1 MTNRLKTV
9 VITGITGFIGS
20 NLAEKFL
27 QEGYQVIGIIR
38 ESSDLSRC
46 QEFLHQIKI
55 IYNDDPFIYQ
65 KIRELDQFSL
75 VHCAWN
81 GVESEFRDDWTKQAE
96 NIGYLVKI
104 LEILNESKL
113 DKIIFLGSQA
123 EYGRID
129 KIVKEDATS
138 DLLSAYGVIKA
149 SSRLILEAYAKKNNI
164 NWIWLRV
171 FSVFGQKEST
181 KWLIP
186 SLIQRMRNQDAMDFT
201 SCEQKYAYMYIKDFS
216 DVVEKIVNARVVSGV
231 YNLSG
236 DNPIK
241 LKTMIETIRNFVN
254 PNFKLNFGVLPTRSD
269 QSMILAGNTEKIQKQ
284 IGVINFTDFNMAI
297 QETIRYYK
305 DITND

>member
-75 VHCAWN
+75 VYCAWN

-186 SLIQRMRNQDAMDFT
+186 SLIQRMKNQDVMDFT

-216 DVVEKIVNARVVSGV
+216 DVVEKIVNGRVVSGV

-236 DNPIK
+236 NNPIK
-241 LKTMIETIRNFVN
+241 LKTIIETIRNFVN

-284 IGVINFTDFNMAI
+284 IGVINFTDFNIAI

>member
-1 MTNRLKTV
+1 MTIRLKTV

-38 ESSDLSRC
+38 ESSDLWRC

-55 IYNDDPFIYQ
+55 IYNNDPYISH
-65 KIRELDQFSL
+65 KIRELEQFSL
-75 VHCAWN
+75 VYCAWN
-81 GVESEFRDDWTKQAE
+81 GVESEFRDDWTRQAE
-96 NIGYLVKI
+96 NIGYFVKI
-104 LEILNESKL
+104 LEILNESNL
-113 DKIIFLGSQA
+113 DKIVFLGSQA

-129 KIVKEDATS
+129 KIVKEDAAS
-138 DLLSAYGVIKA
+138 DLLSAYGVIKV
-149 SSRLILEAYAKKNNI
+149 SSRLILEAYAKRNNV

-171 FSVFGQKEST
+171 FSVFGQKESK

-186 SLIQRMRNQDAMDFT
+186 SLVERMKYQDFMDFT

-216 DVVEKIVNARVVSGV
+216 DVVEKIVNGRVVSGV

-241 LKTMIETIRNFVN
+241 LKTIIETIRNFVN

-269 QSMILAGNTEKIQKQ
+269 QSMILAGNTERIQKQ
-284 IGVINFTDFNMAI
+284 IGVIKFTDFRSAI
-297 QETIRYYK
+297 QETIRYY
-305 DITND
+305 IET